1 MEEASLSRY
10 RRTLRPVERRAL
22 DELLD
27 SAQHHLSSAAYAAH
41 TLPIEIFML
50 AMLLE
55 DHKMIRQLRAGI
67 EHEKR
72 RRKS

>member
-1 MEEASLSRY
+1 MEEASLSRF
-10 RRTLRPVERRAL
+10 RRAL
-22 DELLD
+22 RPIERHALGELLD

-41 TLPIEIFML
+41 TIPLEIFML

-55 DHKMIRQLRAGI
+55 EHKMIRQLQAVI

-72 RRKS
+72 RLMP